1 MVATQICRI
10 LAKLPESVKEQE
22 GIILLNVLNERYLKS
37 LASNKEFLCLVIL
50 IKNSKLCK
58 AIIEKIK

>member
-10 LAKLPESVKEQE
+10 LAKLPESIKEQE
-22 GIILLNVLNERYLKS
+22 GLVLINILKDITLKS

-50 IKNSKLCK
+50 IKNSKICK
-58 AIIEKIK
+58 AIIEKMK